1 MLLIDAVYINSGGG
15 KKLLRILINKIL
27 ELDIDTFFLLDQR
40 LVKEY
45 PDLKNT
51 LFLKPSLLNRHFFYL
66 RNKES
71 FSNILCFSNIPP
83 TIKLDTNVYTYFHNL
98 LLIKNSGFSFKLKKF
113 VIKFFK
119 KNSNFWIV
127 QTSNMKKH
135 LKKGLSIQESKIL
148 SLPFFEEFDF
158 EREKSNLKFNNKRFL
173 YVSTGEKHKN
183 HFNLIKA
190 FNKLS
195 LIEPNATLTLTIPE
209 KFSDLNNFINRS
221 KANGSKIINKG
232 FISKNRLVDEYLQ
245 SNIFIFPSLSESFG
259 LGLIEA
265 VQYKLPIICS
275 NLPFVYDV
283 LEPSYVFNPYDVKSI
298 YNTML
303 NFDFET
309 AYKKSHLKINNKL
322 DELIKILRS
331 S

>member
-1 MLLIDAVYINSGGG
+1 MLLIDAVYLNSGGG

-40 LVKEY
+40 LIKEY
-45 PDLKNT
+45 PDLKNA
-51 LFLKPSLLNRHFFYL
+51 LFLKPSLLQRHFFYL
-66 RNKES
+66 KNKKS

-83 TIKLDTNVYTYFHNL
+83 TIKLDINVYTYFHNL
-98 LLIKNSGFSFKLKKF
+98 LLIKNSGFSFKLKKL

-119 KNSNFWIV
+119 KNSNNWIV
-127 QTSNMKKH
+127 QTSNMKKNII
-135 LKKGLSIQESKIL
+135 KGLSIKESKIL
-148 SLPFFEEFDF
+148 SLPFFEELHFA
-158 EREKSNLKFNNKRFL
+158 RKKSNLKFNNKRFL

-195 LIEPNATLTLTIPE
+195 LKEPEATLTLTIPE
-209 KFSDLNNFINRS
+209 NFSDLNDFINKS
-221 KANGSKIINKG
+221 KANGSKIINRG
-232 FISKNRLVDEYLQ
+232 FISKNSLVDEYLK

-275 NLPFVYDV
+275 NLPYVYDI
-283 LEPSYVFNPYDVKSI
+283 LEPSSVFNPYDDNSI
-298 YNTML
+298 YKTML
-303 NFDFET
+303 NFDLESSN
-309 AYKKSHLKINNKL
+309 KKSHLKINNKL

-331 S
+331 N

>member
-1 MLLIDAVYINSGGG
+1 
-15 KKLLRILINKIL
+15 
-27 ELDIDTFFLLDQR
+27 
-40 LVKEY
+40 
-45 PDLKNT
+45 
-51 LFLKPSLLNRHFFYL
+51 
-66 RNKES
+66 
-71 FSNILCFSNIPP
+71 
-83 TIKLDTNVYTYFHNL
+83 
-98 LLIKNSGFSFKLKKF
+98 
-113 VIKFFK
+113 
-119 KNSNFWIV
+119 
-127 QTSNMKKH
+127 MKKH

-158 EREKSNLKFNNKRFL
+158 EREKSNLLKFNNKRFL